1 MVYWNK
7 SGAKR
12 KGTGGKRAPYKTK
25 SVELRGKTQ
34 SEPHVMKAF
43 WQEHTMEDI
52 ITLTPEEI
60 DIKIDL
66 FLNKMETKRLKQDP
80 SWWYPE
86 NIVIANFK

>member
-12 KGTGGKRAPYKTK
+12 KGSGGKRAAYKTK
-25 SVELRGKTQ
+25 PVELRGKTQ

-43 WQEHTMEDI
+43 WQENNMDEM

-60 DIKIDL
+60 DKKIDA
-66 FLNKMETKRLKQDP
+66 FLEVLEAKNIKRLS

-86 NIVIANFK
+86 NIVIKNFK

>member
-12 KGTGGKRAPYKTK
+12 KGTGGKRKPYRTK
-25 SVELRGKTQ
+25 PVELRGKTQ
-34 SEPHVMKAF
+34 REPHVMKAF

-52 ITLTPEEI
+52 ITLTPKEL
-60 DIKIDL
+60 DVKIDL
-66 FLNKMETKRLKQDP
+66 FLDEMQAKRLKQDP

-86 NIVIANFK
+86 TIVRANFK

>member
-12 KGTGGKRAPYKTK
+12 KGTGGKRKAYKTK
-25 SVELRGKTQ
+25 PVELRGKTQ

-43 WQEHTMEDI
+43 WQENNMDEM

-60 DIKIDL
+60 DKKIDG
-66 FLNKMETKRLKQDP
+66 FLVTFEAKNIKRLS

-86 NIVIANFK
+86 NIVIKNFK